1 MKPQRVFQT
10 IATSIDFS
18 VFNVKMQK
26 HLLWLRFHIIS
37 GKYLELFVGEYQ
49 LARNRSNS
57 LLLDQVTD
65 KNVLSLKDLSWQVSE
80 IGISSVPLFLKPQKL
95 FT

>member
-1 MKPQRVFQT
+1 
-10 IATSIDFS
+10 
-18 VFNVKMQK
+18 MQK

-37 GKYLELFVGEYQ
+37 ANYLELFVGEYQ

-65 KNVLSLKDLSWQVSE
+65 KNVLSLKDLSWEVSE